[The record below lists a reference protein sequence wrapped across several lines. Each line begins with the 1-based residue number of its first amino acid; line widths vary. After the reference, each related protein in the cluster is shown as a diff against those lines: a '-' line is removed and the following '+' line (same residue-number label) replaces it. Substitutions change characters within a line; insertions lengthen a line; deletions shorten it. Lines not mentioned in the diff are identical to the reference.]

1 MPIQTHKTGGKYAV
15 LVSNQF
21 IFRTVLPMDCTLL
34 LTFPNI
40 CRYTRKIFSWTPI
53 IYRWWKTVVSEEYF
67 YVIFVSFFSYFFKP
81 VQPYWQWLYLR
92 EIRMFQ
98 LCQHLFCCVV
108 VFVVVVLL
116 FCYVVVLFLLFCV
129 LCCCFVVLLF
139 CCTVVVLFCFVR
151 FFFCCVV
158 VLLCCFFVLLFCCS
172 SVEHS
177 LTQVSLWFL

>member
-1 MPIQTHKTGGKYAV
+1 MPVPIQTQKTGGKYAV

-53 IYRWWKTVVSEEYF
+53 IYRWWKTVVSEKYF

-108 VFVVVVLL
+108 VFLLLYCCFVMLFCCCCFVFYVVVLL
-116 FCYVVVLFLLFCV
+116 CCYFVVLLLCCFVLLGFSFAVLLFCCV
-129 LCCCFVVLLF
+129 VFLCCCFVVP
-139 CCTVVVLFCFVR
+139 
-151 FFFCCVV
+151 
-158 VLLCCFFVLLFCCS
+158 
-172 SVEHS
+172 
-177 LTQVSLWFL
+177 Q